1 MKNILIKLLI
11 NIILASVAFG
21 LALLL
26 FPIGLLFSIIHL
38 IVNYSTKNTLSFG
51 VKFFLAIAISIDQ
64 LGNVVCQHL
73 FNHCLIKKE
82 SRYKFGN
89 VDETISSVLGKNKL
103 EKTLTILGI
112 YLLSLLEF
120 IDSNHGVKSIEEDE
134 IF

>member
-1 MKNILIKLLI
+1 
-11 NIILASVAFG
+11 
-21 LALLL
+21 
-26 FPIGLLFSIIHL
+26 
-38 IVNYSTKNTLSFG
+38 
-51 VKFFLAIAISIDQ
+51 

-73 FNHCLIKKE
+73 FNYCLVKKE

>member
-21 LALLL
+21 LALFL

-73 FNHCLIKKE
+73 FNYCLVKKE

-103 EKTLTILGI
+103 EKTLNILGI
-112 YLLSLLEF
+112 YLLSLL
-120 IDSNHGVKSIEEDE
+120 
-134 IF
+134 